1 MRIVIAGAGEVGSHL
16 AKMLSNESNDIT
28 VIDSDQGRLDSLSAI
43 ADIVTVNGNSSEI
56 GVLREAGV
64 HEADLFIA
72 VNPSESQD
80 VNIVSAILAKKLGS
94 RKVTARVN
102 TEEYLSFENKNI
114 FTEMGIDLLFYPE
127 KIAANEIVDLL
138 RHNASTDSMDFAR
151 GRVQMSVFKVEDD
164 SPLLDMNVLDLSRHA
179 TSEDLQFRV
188 VAISRNNST
197 IIPKVDT
204 KFKYHDLVYIISK
217 REGTQMLMKLIGMVN
232 LEVNKVMILGGSHT
246 AEMVAR
252 QIIGKVNVIKII
264 DNNKSRCLE
273 LSETLGDTVAVI
285 NADGRHSDVLI
296 EEDIRNFDAFVALTG
311 SSEANILACAAAKKL
326 GIPRTIAEVENIEY
340 IRLAEGMGVDAVI
353 NKKLI
358 TASRIFR
365 FTLSDKVRFIKYMN
379 GTNAEVL
386 EYIVVKDAKITSGSL
401 MDLDF
406 PKDAIVGGVIRG
418 NNSFIAVG
426 STQIQEYDRV
436 VVFALPEA
444 VREVDKFF
452 K

>member
-1 MRIVIAGAGEVGSHL
+1 MRIIIAGAGEVGSHL
-16 AKMLSNESNDIT
+16 AKMLSSESNDIT
-28 VIDSDQGRLDSLSAI
+28 VIDSDQSRLDSLSAI

-64 HEADLFIA
+64 SEADLFIA

-179 TSEDLQFRV
+179 TSEELQFRV
-188 VAISRNNST
+188 VAVSRNNST

-217 REGTQMLMKLIGMVN
+217 REGTQMLMQFLGTVN
-232 LEVNKVMILGGSHT
+232 LEVDKVMILGGSHT

-252 QIIGKVNVIKII
+252 QLIGQTDVIKII
-264 DNNKSRCLE
+264 DNSKERCAE
-273 LSETLGDTVAVI
+273 LSDKFGDKVTVI
-285 NADGRHSDVLI
+285 NADGRNSDVLI
-296 EEDIRNFDAFVALTG
+296 EEDIRNFDAFIALTG
-311 SSEANILACAAAKKL
+311 SSEANILACVAAKKL

-358 TASRIFR
+358 TAGRIFK

-386 EYIVVKDAKITSGSL
+386 EYIVAKNAKITTGKL
-401 MDLDF
+401 VDLDF

-426 STQIQEYDRV
+426 DTQIQEYDRV

-444 VREVDKFF
+444 VHEVDRFF

>member
-1 MRIVIAGAGEVGSHL
+1 
-16 AKMLSNESNDIT
+16 
-28 VIDSDQGRLDSLSAI
+28 
-43 ADIVTVNGNSSEI
+43 
-56 GVLREAGV
+56 
-64 HEADLFIA
+64 
-72 VNPSESQD
+72 
-80 VNIVSAILAKKLGS
+80 
-94 RKVTARVN
+94 
-102 TEEYLSFENKNI
+102 
-114 FTEMGIDLLFYPE
+114 MGIDLLLYPE

-252 QIIGKVNVIKII
+252 QILGKVNVIKII

-273 LSETLGDTVAVI
+273 LSETLGDKVAVI
-285 NADGRHSDVLI
+285 NADGRNSDVLI

>member
-64 HEADLFIA
+64 PEADLFIA

-273 LSETLGDTVAVI
+273 LSETLGDKVAVI
-285 NADGRHSDVLI
+285 NADGR
-296 EEDIRNFDAFVALTG
+296 N
-311 SSEANILACAAAKKL
+311 
-326 GIPRTIAEVENIEY
+326 
-340 IRLAEGMGVDAVI
+340 
-353 NKKLI
+353 
-358 TASRIFR
+358 
-365 FTLSDKVRFIKYMN
+365 
-379 GTNAEVL
+379 
-386 EYIVVKDAKITSGSL
+386 
-401 MDLDF
+401 
-406 PKDAIVGGVIRG
+406 
-418 NNSFIAVG
+418 
-426 STQIQEYDRV
+426 
-436 VVFALPEA
+436 
-444 VREVDKFF
+444 
-452 K
+452 

>member
-28 VIDSDQGRLDSLSAI
+28 VIDSEQSRLDSLSAI
-43 ADIVTVNGNSSEI
+43 ADIVTVNGKSSEI

-64 HEADLFIA
+64 PEADLFIA

-179 TSEDLQFRV
+179 TSEELQFRV

-204 KFKYHDLVYIISK
+204 RFKYHDLVYIISK
-217 REGTQMLMKLIGMVN
+217 REGTQMLMKLIGAVN
-232 LEVNKVMILGGSHT
+232 LEVDKVMILGGSHT

-252 QIIGKVNVIKII
+252 QIIGQASRIKII
-264 DNNKSRCLE
+264 DSNKERCVE
-273 LSETLGDTVAVI
+273 LSETLGDAVTVI
-285 NADGRHSDVLI
+285 NADGRNSDVLI

-311 SSEANILACAAAKKL
+311 SSEANILACVAAKKL
-326 GIPRTIAEVENIEY
+326 GIPRTVAEVENLEY
-340 IRLAEGMGVDAVI
+340 IRLADGMGVDAVI

-358 TASRIFR
+358 TAGRIFK

-386 EYIVVKDAKITSGSL
+386 EYIVAKDAKITSGRL

-406 PKDAIVGGVIRG
+406 PKNAIVGGVIRG

-426 STQIQEYDRV
+426 GTQIQEYDRV
-436 VVFALPEA
+436 VVFALPE
-444 VREVDKFF
+444 VVKEVDRFF
-452 K
+452 R

>member
-217 REGTQMLMKLIGMVN
+217 REGTQMLMKLIGTVN

-264 DNNKSRCLE
+264 DNNKNRCLE
-273 LSETLGDTVAVI
+273 LSETLGDKVAVI
-285 NADGRHSDVLI
+285 NADGRNSDVLI

>member
-1 MRIVIAGAGEVGSHL
+1 MRIIIAGAGEVGSHL

-28 VIDSDQGRLDSLSAI
+28 VIDSEQSRLDNLSAI
-43 ADIVTVNGNSSEI
+43 ADIVTVCGKSSEI

-64 HEADLFIA
+64 PDADLFIA

-94 RKVTARVN
+94 RKVTARIN

-127 KIAANEIVDLL
+127 KIAANEIVHML
-138 RHNASTDSMDFAR
+138 RHNASADSMDFAR

-164 SPLLDMNVLDLSRHA
+164 SPLLDMDVRDLSLHA

-188 VAISRNNST
+188 VAISRDNST

-204 KFKYHDLVYIISK
+204 RFKYHDLVYIISK
-217 REGTQMLMKLIGMVN
+217 REGTQMLTKLIGAVN
-232 LEVNKVMILGGSHT
+232 LEVDKVMILGGSHT
-246 AEMVAR
+246 AEMVAQQLAGLASR
-252 QIIGKVNVIKII
+252 IKII
-264 DNNKSRCLE
+264 DSDKERCVE
-273 LSETLGDTVAVI
+273 LAENLGDAVTII
-285 NADGRHSDVLI
+285 NADGRNSDVLI

-311 SSEANILACAAAKKL
+311 SSEANILACVAAKRL
-326 GIPRTIAEVENIEY
+326 GISRTVAEVENIEY
-340 IRLAEGMGVDAVI
+340 IRLADGMGVDAVI

-358 TASRIFR
+358 TAERIFK
-365 FTLSDKVRFIKYMN
+365 FTLSDKVRFIKYMR

-401 MDLDF
+401 MELDF
-406 PKDAIVGGVIRG
+406 PKNAIVGGVIRG

-426 STQIQEYDRV
+426 STKIQEYDRV

-444 VREVDKFF
+444 VHEVDRFF